1 MLGAIAGDIIGSRY
15 EHAGIKSK
23 DFELFNRQSV
33 FTDDTV
39 LTIAV
44 ADSLLHKIP
53 YQDKF
58 REYFLAYPVAGYGGR
73 FRRWARS
80 PKPAP
85 YGSFGNGSAM
95 RVSPIAWYYSN
106 LDDVLEEALHSAE
119 ITHNHPEGIKG
130 AQAVAAAVFM
140 ARTGS
145 SKQAI
150 KDYVEDQ
157 FHYDLSS
164 SIDAIRPGYG
174 FEISCQ
180 KSVPQA
186 LIAFLESTDYEDAV
200 RNAVSLGGDSDT
212 LACIA
217 GGIAEAYYGGV
228 PQKIAE
234 AALSRLDKQLQEVC
248 KKWNVKM
255 SATSFCS

>member
-44 ADSLLHKIP
+44 ADSLLHNIS
-53 YQDKF
+53 YQEKF

-95 RVSPIAWYYSN
+95 RVSPIAWYYST
-106 LDDVLEEALHSAE
+106 LEDVLEEARHSAE

-130 AQAVAAAVFM
+130 AQAVAAAIFM
-140 ARTGS
+140 ARTNS

-150 KDYVEDQ
+150 KDCIEGR

-164 SIDAIRPGYG
+164 SLDVIRPDYG

-200 RNAVSLGGDSDT
+200 RNSVSLGGDSDT

-228 PQKIAE
+228 PQVIAE
-234 AALSRLDKQLQEVC
+234 AALSRLDERLLGVC
-248 KKWNVKM
+248 KKWNQK
-255 SATSFCS
+255 